1 MNNEIENSENKTE
14 EVAKTPTKTATE
26 SLLESVDAVID
37 MMNSGKV
44 NPREV
49 YPSNRYH
56 GD

>member
-1 MNNEIENSENKTE
+1 MTNEPENNQE
-14 EVAKTPTKTATE
+14 EVTETPTKTAAE
-26 SLLESVDAVID
+26 SLLESVDAVVD